1 MNYKNYVMGLRKGMG
16 RAVFLILS
24 FSQFLIFTVSCSDND
39 GIPSEALSMGQVNV
53 TLTGA
58 DNVSGFEVQV
68 RNTATNSIFT
78 KAIGTDGSALFKVTP
93 GIYEVSAT
101 GARSEEGYAYTYN
114 GTAGQVTV
122 MKDATTPVAI
132 SMKSARISQ
141 IVIKELYNG
150 GCMRDNGTDTYQYD
164 KCIILY
170 NNSSQPASL
179 SHLCFGQA
187 SPSNGHSNNKNYN
200 ADGHLMYEAEG
211 FIPVWNGIWYFP
223 ATMELAP
230 YQQIVI
236 NVHGAIDNTLTVS
249 QSVNYANADYYCMYD
264 PESGYN
270 HTSYYPTPA
279 DVIPTSH
286 YLKAFRYGIGTG
298 WALSVS
304 APALVVFQ
312 THGIAPADY
321 VNAPENLWY
330 DGGQTGSSVWCCAKV
345 PNEWIVDAVEVFS
358 SGYKDSS
365 NKRLTADI
373 DAGYVWLT
381 NYQGHSLYRNVDQKA
396 TEALPE
402 NEGKL
407 VYGYALGVD
416 SSTDPS
422 GIDAEASIRQGAHII
437 YQDTNNSTNDFH
449 ERQRCSLRANP

>member
-1 MNYKNYVMGLRKGMG
+1 MGFVVL
-16 RAVFLILS
+16 LILS
-24 FSQFLIFTVSCSDND
+24 FSQFLIFTVSCSDSD
-39 GIPSEALSMGQVNV
+39 GIPEGALSVGQVSV
-53 TLTGA
+53 TLTGTDSA
-58 DNVSGFEVQV
+58 EGFEVQV
-68 RNTATNSIFT
+68 RNTTTSSIFT
-78 KAIGTDGSALFKVTP
+78 KTADKDGNALFQVTP
-93 GIYEVSAT
+93 GLYEVSAT

-114 GTAGQVTV
+114 GTSGQVTV
-122 MKDATTPVAI
+122 RKDATTAVSI
-132 SMKSARISQ
+132 TMKSARISQ

-150 GCMRDNGTDTYQYD
+150 GCMRDNGIDTYQYD

-170 NNSSQPASL
+170 NNSSQKASL
-179 SHLCFGQA
+179 SNLCFGQA
-187 SPSNGHSNNKNYN
+187 SPSNGHANNKNYGS
-200 ADGHLMYEAEG
+200 DGHLTYEAGG

-223 ATMELAP
+223 ATMELEP
-230 YQQIVI
+230 YQQLVV

-249 QSVNYANADYYCMYD
+249 QSVSYANSDYYCMYD

-286 YLKAFRYGIGTG
+286 YLKAYRYGLGTG

-321 VNAPENLWY
+321 ASSPDNQWY
-330 DGGQTGSSVWCCAKV
+330 DGGQVGSQVWACVKV
-345 PNEWIVDAVEVFS
+345 PNTWIVDAVEVFS

-365 NKRLTADI
+365 MKRLTADI

-381 NYQGHSLYRNVDQKA
+381 NYQGHTLYRNVNKEA

-402 NEGKL
+402 NAGKL

-416 SSTDPS
+416 GSTDPS
-422 GIDAEASIRQGAHII
+422 GIDAEASIKSGAHII

-449 ERQRCSLRANP
+449 ERQKCSLRATP